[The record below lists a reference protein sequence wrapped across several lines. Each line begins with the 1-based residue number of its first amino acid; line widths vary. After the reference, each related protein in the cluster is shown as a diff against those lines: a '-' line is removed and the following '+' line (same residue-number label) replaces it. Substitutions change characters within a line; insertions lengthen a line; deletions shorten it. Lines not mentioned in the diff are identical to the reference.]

1 MKEIIFAGFGGQGVL
16 TGGLIIA
23 YMAANKEELNV
34 VWMPSYGPT
43 MRGGKAN
50 CVVKFGETADEI
62 VGSPI
67 MENADAI
74 VAMNEPALDYLQYC
88 KPNVVIFANEH
99 GVRKDYPF
107 PEGARVIFIDAL
119 GLATKVGNDKGQ
131 SIVMTGAV
139 IKECGLFDEDYAMQT
154 MFKFFEE
161 KGKGKYNELNRLALQ
176 AGFDAV

>member
-23 YMAANKEELNV
+23 YMAAGREFNT

-50 CVVKFGETADEI
+50 CVVKLAENKDEE

-67 MENADAI
+67 MEEADAI
-74 VAMNEPALDYLQYC
+74 VAMNEPALDYLACC
-88 KPNVVIFANEH
+88 KPNVKIIANVPS
-99 GVRKDYPF
+99 VRRDYPF
-107 PEGARVIFIDAL
+107 PESAEVTFVDCLGIARSA
-119 GLATKVGNDKGQ
+119 GNEKGQ
-131 SIVMTGAV
+131 SLVAAAAA
-139 IKECGLFDEDYAMQT
+139 IKKCGLFDEDYSIRT
-154 MFKFFEE
+154 MCRFFEE
-161 KGKGKYNELNRLALQ
+161 KGKGEFNELNIKAMR